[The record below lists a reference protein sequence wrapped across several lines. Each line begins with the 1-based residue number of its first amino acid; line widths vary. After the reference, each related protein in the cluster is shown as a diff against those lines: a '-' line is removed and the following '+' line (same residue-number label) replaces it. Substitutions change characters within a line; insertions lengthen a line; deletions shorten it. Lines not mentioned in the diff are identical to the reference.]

1 MRPNQLF
8 SALVFALVLAVIIFS
23 PAQAVSSKG
32 KRFYFAFQPNI
43 YAMLSQTVRPSLTVL
58 ISSEESATGTV
69 KVPGLGFTAHF
80 NVVPG
85 ELARI
90 SVPLEAADHPWR
102 QVVNRAVIV
111 EADKDITVYGL
122 NRNAFTTDAFLALPV
137 EAASKHFRAMTF
149 FSHADDHNQATIV
162 GIYDNTEVTVRPLY
176 RSRSTEVARDG
187 VPFTITLN
195 SGDIYTHIPVI
206 DANGRWTWSWDI
218 SGTMIDASAP
228 VALMGGAKCADVPV
242 STPFC
247 DHIAE
252 QIPPVS
258 NWGTIFMTVPIATRL
273 NGDVIRVLASE
284 DGTTININGEDKYTL
299 KAGHFR
305 DLILAEPSIIKSTAP
320 ILVAQYTT
328 GSRYDGVVG
337 DPFMMLVP
345 PAEQYL
351 DSYGFIS
358 LSEQEGF
365 PVGYINLIAPS
376 SDIASI
382 VMDGENIDPSL
393 FSPIGSSG
401 YSGAQVPV
409 APGSHVLKAAAP
421 VGLFVYGFGDYD
433 SYGYP
438 GGMNFDLINSRGD
451 SFPPNVRII
460 QFESRAEVLLGDSED
475 INLNGILDP
484 GEDMNGNGIIDRRS
498 EDVNQNGVLDPGED
512 LNGDGV
518 IDRDTGIF
526 RIGLDD
532 AAENLVLD
540 LGQFVPGSL
549 HASVT
554 VRPINPALPA
564 RGDLVVQD
572 GAGNT
577 VRQNITFTSS
587 ERIFSDVRLVST
599 LSSTDIDL
607 DSSSFSVPPD
617 SITAEHGKTVLEW
630 YFDAVSIGELEQ
642 LGYDVVLRNAA
653 PNEDRLV
660 THNLELFYSDIDGQP
675 VHRSFGERRVS
686 VLPSLFEASLSASSL
701 EATAHQ
707 SIQLTGMLRNLGPAD
722 TESVYEIVLLDSAGQ
737 PVSVLMPKTNLL
749 LAGDEVQALP
759 TLSFNIGGLYLGEYI
774 VRLLVRDAAGTHSA
788 QDQVTIRVVPD
799 GQPLYAAKISTDKQQ
814 YAANQTVVVSAR
826 ISNPSANAILENAEA
841 IIRIQG
847 PGTGLLWESE
857 QPVPTIHL
865 GAFHDYQ
872 FDVPL
877 GGAAPGQYRATLDV
891 RDQTGTVRASSEYAF
906 ELTSSQQTGAGLSAA
921 ITLDPSA
928 TLRTE
933 QLTVTASLSNQGNST
948 LTDIPLLLRIVDAS
962 SRQVLAALPLGEATL
977 AIGGTAEYTASW
989 IANVVAG
996 RQYVA
1001 MLEGSFAAGP
1011 RILATAPLE
1020 VSEKLLSSMATD
1032 GRGRLLVLLDDAD
1045 VSGDQCTGLSELGI
1059 RFDTDTI
1066 LREGSQ
1072 LRVELLD
1079 QSGQVLDIEQLEIDY
1094 SARNQNQA
1102 QSLADEMIISEVSA
1116 GAVSITLLPA
1126 GSVASL
1132 GGNSYQLRL
1141 TSQGEAGE
1149 RVWQS
1154 DLFSTACGEVAKG
1167 QSVSTGFRVS
1177 RVYGMDRPEPYGP
1190 QSAPGTL
1197 TQRRAIE
1204 SILEHADWQF
1214 TMVNSGD
1221 AFAEEL
1227 ASGGYAVALLLSEQV
1242 KLAESVQSLLVA
1254 RVADGMGLVVAG
1266 QHDNRNG
1273 RIDEA
1278 LGVKQTGKLT
1288 GITGVTI
1295 QNFPSVELTAPLSF
1309 RFGPKPDRVSL
1320 DGAMQLATFSGGKG
1334 AGTAISRNRHGDG
1347 EAIYFAFDLLIQAA
1361 AENPQ
1366 DGWKDLLLAALADV
1380 HPEQSLLQAGN
1391 ATPITLQIENL
1402 GLATIGEV
1410 RIQLPA
1416 GMQLIDAGSGAISPD
1431 GSLYYPFAVDHD
1443 EVESWTF
1450 RVRLPEQPGQIV
1462 ITGAIR
1468 VQDVAGEWVDYGLVE
1483 AKLDV
1488 VSQ

>member
-1 MRPNQLF
+1 MKPNQLVSVLF
-8 SALVFALVLAVIIFS
+8 SAVILAAIIFS

-43 YAMLSQTVRPSLTVL
+43 SGFNSQTVRHEISVL
-58 ISSEESATGTV
+58 ISSEAAASGVV
-69 KVPGLGFTAHF
+69 KVPGLNFLEQFT
-80 NVVPG
+80 VEPG
-85 ELARI
+85 IVTRVALP
-90 SVPLEAADHPWR
+90 VEAQDLPWGA
-102 QVVNRAVIV
+102 VANKAVII
-111 EADKDITVYGL
+111 EADEYITVYGL
-122 NRNAFTTDAFLALPV
+122 NRNGVTTDAFLVLPI
-137 EAASKHFRAMTF
+137 EAASREFRALSY
-149 FSHADDHNQATIV
+149 FSFGLNQGQISVV
-162 GIYDNTEVTVRPLY
+162 GIYDNTEVTINPVY
-176 RSRSTEVARDG
+176 RSRYTPTTRDG
-187 VPFTITLN
+187 VPYTVTLN
-195 SGDIYTHIPVI
+195 SGDVYTHVATR
-206 DANGRWTWSWDI
+206 DANGPWTWQWDI
-218 SGTMIDASAP
+218 SGTYVSASAP
-228 VALMGGAKCADVPV
+228 VSVMGGVKCANVPFNV
-242 STPFC
+242 QYC
-247 DHIAE
+247 DHLIE
-252 QIPPVS
+252 QIPPLV
-258 NWGTIFMTVPIATRL
+258 NWGHEFVIMPLATRL
-273 NGDVIRVLASE
+273 NGDLVRVLASE
-284 DGTTININGEDKYTL
+284 SGTEVTINGELEATL
-299 KAGHFR
+299 SAGHFH
-305 DLILAEPSIIKSTAP
+305 DVILTQPSVITTSAP
-320 ILVAQYTT
+320 ALVAQYAV
-328 GSRYDGVVG
+328 GSKYDGIVG

-351 DSYGFIS
+351 ASYGFIS

-376 SDIASI
+376 SDIDSI
-382 VMDGENIDPSL
+382 VMDGENVDPSL

-409 APGSHVLKAAAP
+409 APGSHVLTAAAP

-451 SFPPNVRII
+451 SFAPNVRII

-475 INLNGILDP
+475 INLNSILDP

-518 IDRDTGIF
+518 IDRDNGIF
-526 RIGLDD
+526 RIELDD

-540 LGQFVPGSL
+540 LGQFVSGSL

-554 VRPINPALPA
+554 ARPENPALPA
-564 RGDLVVQD
+564 SGDLIVQD

-617 SITAEHGKTVLEW
+617 SITAEDGKTVLEW
-630 YFDAVSIGELEQ
+630 NFDAVFIGELEQ

-660 THNLELFYSDIDGQP
+660 THNLELFYSDVDGQP

-686 VLPSLFEASLSASSL
+686 VLPSIFDASLSASSP

-707 SIQLTGMLRNLGPAD
+707 SIQLTGILRNLGPAD

-737 PVSVLMPKTNLL
+737 PVSVLMPPTSLA
-749 LAGDEVQALP
+749 LAGDAEQALP
-759 TLSFNIGGLYLGEYI
+759 ALSFNIGGLYVGEYI
-774 VRLLVRDAAGTHSA
+774 VRLQVRDAAGTHSA

-826 ISNPSANAILENAEA
+826 VSNPSDNVILENAEA
-841 IIRIQG
+841 VIRIQG
-847 PGTGLLWESE
+847 PGTGLLWEAE
-857 QPVPTIHL
+857 QQVPTIHL
-865 GAFHDYQ
+865 GSFHDYQ

-877 GGAAPGQYRATLDV
+877 GSAAPGQYKATLDV
-891 RDQTGTVRASSEYAF
+891 LDQAGTVRASSEYAF

-921 ITLDPSA
+921 ITIDPSA

-933 QLTVTASLSNQGNST
+933 QLTVSASLNNQGNSN
-948 LTDIPLLLRIVDAS
+948 IAGVPLLLRIVDAS

-1011 RILATAPLE
+1011 RILATTPLV
-1020 VSEKLLSSMATD
+1020 VSEKLLTSMTAD

-1045 VSGDQCTGLSELGI
+1045 VEGDQCAGLSELGI
-1059 RFDTDTI
+1059 RFDADSI
-1066 LREGSQ
+1066 LKEGSH
-1072 LRVELLD
+1072 LRVELLG

-1094 SARNQNQA
+1094 SALNQNQGL
-1102 QSLADEMIISEVSA
+1102 SLADEMIIREVSV
-1116 GAVSITLLPA
+1116 GGVSITLLPA
-1126 GSVASL
+1126 GSAASL
-1132 GGNSYQLRL
+1132 GGDSYQLRL

-1149 RVWQS
+1149 QVWQS
-1154 DLFSTACGEVAKG
+1154 DPFSTTCGEVTKG
-1167 QSVSTGFRVS
+1167 QSVSTGFRIS
-1177 RVYGMDRPEPYGP
+1177 RVYGVDQPEPYGP

-1197 TQRRAIE
+1197 AQRRAIE
-1204 SILEHADWQF
+1204 SILEQADWQF
-1214 TMVNSGD
+1214 TAVNSSD

-1242 KLAESVQSLLVA
+1242 KLAESVQSSLA
-1254 RVADGMGLVVAG
+1254 SRVADGMGLVVAG

-1273 RIDEA
+1273 RID
-1278 LGVKQTGKLT
+1278 
-1288 GITGVTI
+1288 
-1295 QNFPSVELTAPLSF
+1295 
-1309 RFGPKPDRVSL
+1309 
-1320 DGAMQLATFSGGKG
+1320 
-1334 AGTAISRNRHGDG
+1334 
-1347 EAIYFAFDLLIQAA
+1347 
-1361 AENPQ
+1361 
-1366 DGWKDLLLAALADV
+1366 
-1380 HPEQSLLQAGN
+1380 
-1391 ATPITLQIENL
+1391 
-1402 GLATIGEV
+1402 
-1410 RIQLPA
+1410 
-1416 GMQLIDAGSGAISPD
+1416 
-1431 GSLYYPFAVDHD
+1431 
-1443 EVESWTF
+1443 
-1450 RVRLPEQPGQIV
+1450 
-1462 ITGAIR
+1462 
-1468 VQDVAGEWVDYGLVE
+1468 
-1483 AKLDV
+1483 
-1488 VSQ
+1488 